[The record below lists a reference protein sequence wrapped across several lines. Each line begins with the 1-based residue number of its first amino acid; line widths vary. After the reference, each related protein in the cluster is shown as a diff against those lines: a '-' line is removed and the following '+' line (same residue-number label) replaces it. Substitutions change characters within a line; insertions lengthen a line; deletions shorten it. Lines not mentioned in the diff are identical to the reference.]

1 MNGEMVDRRL
11 HMSHRFLA
19 RIGALT
25 TVVLVL
31 LLAQAPV
38 AGQQAPAGATNAQ
51 TAKAAPTNW
60 TPSRTLW
67 GDPDLQGVY
76 TYSTSTPLERPGA
89 AANRDAYT
97 EAEIAAME
105 ETAAARREADVVT
118 AAPGSLG
125 ASYNAFWTAHE
136 KGRLT

>member
-1 MNGEMVDRRL
+1 MNGEKINRRL

-19 RIGALT
+19 PIGALT

-38 AGQQAPAGATNAQ
+38 VGQQAPAAATNTQAAE
-51 TAKAAPTNW
+51 TAPTNW
-60 TPSRTLW
+60 IPSRTPW

-89 AANRDAYT
+89 AANRDSYT

-105 ETAAARREADVVT
+105 ETAAQRRAADV
-118 AAPGSLG
+118 
-125 ASYNAFWTAHE
+125 
-136 KGRLT
+136 